1 MIKLILIL
9 LVPSFM
15 IINGFI
21 FLFEK
26 DRPEGLVAKIYGLII
41 WIILPTIFI
50 ILILN
55 KYL

>member
-26 DRPEGLVAKIYGLII
+26 NRPEGLVAKIYGLII